1 MTRKNRQISC
11 ISTSVDTLGLTGL
24 SVTILLD
31 KRIRS
36 IDLKE
41 HFEHCFSF
49 SFQLI
54 LGFAF
59 WRNLF
64 FFIFFIF
71 FIIFLITITFTVT
84 LVVGY
89 ERSIAVGIGLLPAA
103 MQRGGASLASRP
115 CAASQAFG
123 SGRRRGFLQ
132 LVLQLFSPVLHPDVL
147 P

>member
-64 FFIFFIF
+64 FFIFFI
-71 FIIFLITITFTVT
+71 IFLITITFTVT
-84 LVVGY
+84 LVVGC
-89 ERSIAVGIGLLPAA
+89 ERSIAVGTGLLPAA
-103 MQRGGASLASRP
+103 VQGGRAKQASHS
-115 CAASQAFG
+115 CATSQALG

>member
-31 KRIRS
+31 KWIRS

-64 FFIFFIF
+64 FFIFFI
-71 FIIFLITITFTVT
+71 IFLITITFTVT
-84 LVVGY
+84 LVVGC
-89 ERSIAVGIGLLPAA
+89 EGSIAVGTGLHPAA
-103 MQRGGASLASRP
+103 VQGGR
-115 CAASQAFG
+115 ASQA
-123 SGRRRGFLQ
+123 SRLCATSQALWCGRRRGFRQLIFQ
-132 LVLQLFSPVLHPDVL
+132 LVSPVLHPYVL